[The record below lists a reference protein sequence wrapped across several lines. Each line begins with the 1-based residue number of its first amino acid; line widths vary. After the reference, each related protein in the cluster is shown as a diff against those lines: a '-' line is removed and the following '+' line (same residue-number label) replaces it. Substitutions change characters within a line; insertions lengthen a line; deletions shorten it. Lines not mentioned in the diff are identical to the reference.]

1 MALAAGY
8 IMIGISLALLIT
20 YGADVAVGGGA
31 GGDGFI
37 PLSSAVRGMVFGAP
51 PIALSI
57 AAYFV
62 ARKDPSIV
70 LGGLIILAGVLIIV
84 GGAMALQGSSDPEA
98 AIPHDCGGRSPDR
111 YRRRHNR
118 PGRGRDEEGNLRL
131 TRCRPAPNAALMR
144 QRCTTATTQDRRGTA
159 RSATWSCTTPSQSH
173 ELV

>member
-98 AIPHDCGGRSPDR
+98 ASRMTA
-111 YRRRHNR
+111 
-118 PGRGRDEEGNLRL
+118 EG
-131 TRCRPAPNAALMR
+131 AALIGIGGVIIGLGVAAMKR
-144 QRCTTATTQDRRGTA
+144 ATSG
-159 RSATWSCTTPSQSH
+159 
-173 ELV
+173 